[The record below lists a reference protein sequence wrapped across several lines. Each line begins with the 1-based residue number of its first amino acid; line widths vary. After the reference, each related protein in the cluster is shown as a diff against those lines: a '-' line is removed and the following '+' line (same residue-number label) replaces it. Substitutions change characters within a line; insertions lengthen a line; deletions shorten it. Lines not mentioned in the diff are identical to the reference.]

1 MSQAVINFATT
12 RHDSVGQNTSL
23 IGLKCLESRSLGCVF
38 SHAAFSTAVL
48 SGAVSSGAMFSGA
61 TFCGAVC
68 FRSALSGSAFRG
80 CRFLSSVFR

>member
-1 MSQAVINFATT
+1 MSEAVINFATT

-48 SGAVSSGAMFSGA
+48 SGAVSSGA

-80 CRFLSSVFR
+80 CHFLSSVFR